1 MKIYHSDQHQLEVI
15 TKDGEKVQYQ
25 LENIQ
30 TNNNQTNSGVI
41 DAFIESIRMDQTP
54 LVTGEDALLALKV
67 ILGIIEAA
75 ETNTVVTIEA

>member
-1 MKIYHSDQHQLEVI
+1 MKIYHSEQHQLEVI

-41 DAFIESIRMDQTP
+41 DAFIESIRLDQTP
-54 LVTGEDALLALKV
+54 LVTGEDALTALKV

-75 ETNTVVTIEA
+75 ETNTVVMI